1 MPRDATWHATPV
13 LVRAGLGSAALSV
26 IAVVLARP
34 DLLVL
39 AAPLLVHAVGAAV
52 RRPGRTPSAT
62 VRLGNPYV
70 REGDGTLVRVTVDG
84 AEDVEHAVLAL
95 VPHRHVVSRPAS
107 GVVGASWWDRAPRRV
122 LELPVAS
129 LRWGRRRIGDGLVAG
144 TSGWAGYAWG
154 PVPVFPQ
161 DLTVLPQPGVF
172 DSRTA
177 SPHPIGLVGQHPA
190 RRRGD
195 GSEFESIRPFQ
206 PGDRLRRVQWRVSL
220 RTGNLH
226 VTSTVAEEDASVLLL
241 VDSGVEVGR
250 SEGVRGRAS
259 TLDVAVRASA
269 AVAEHYL
276 IRGDRVGLRILGAT
290 HHNAVHTAAGRRHLR
305 RVLDTLARVVPG
317 ENRDLDLDRMRFQ
330 VSAGSIVLVFSPML
344 SQVSVVAT
352 TTLAA
357 RGLDVVVVDCLPDDI
372 DVAGDDERVALA
384 WRMRLLE
391 REVLLTRLRRT
402 GIPVVA
408 WRGPGTLD
416 EVLRRLGRRGART
429 TAGRR

>member
-1 MPRDATWHATPV
+1 MGSSPRGALALMLTA
-13 LVRAGLGSAALSV
+13 RAYAV
-26 IAVVLARP
+26 IGGRDYVVP
-34 DLLVL
+34 
-39 AAPLLVHAVGAAV
+39 
-52 RRPGRTPSAT
+52 
-62 VRLGNPYV
+62 
-70 REGDGTLVRVTVDG
+70 
-84 AEDVEHAVLAL
+84 EDVKA
-95 VPHRHVVSRPAS
+95 
-107 GVVGASWWDRAPRRV
+107 
-122 LELPVAS
+122 
-129 LRWGRRRIGDGLVAG
+129 
-144 TSGWAGYAWG
+144 
-154 PVPVFPQ
+154 
-161 DLTVLPQPGVF
+161 
-172 DSRTA
+172 
-177 SPHPIGLVGQHPA
+177 
-190 RRRGD
+190 
-195 GSEFESIRPFQ
+195 
-206 PGDRLRRVQWRVSL
+206 
-220 RTGNLH
+220 
-226 VTSTVAEEDASVLLL
+226 
-241 VDSGVEVGR
+241 
-250 SEGVRGRAS
+250 
-259 TLDVAVRASA
+259 VAVRASA

-276 IRGDRVGLRILGAT
+276 IRGDRVGLRVLGST

-372 DVAGDDERVALA
+372 DVAGDDERAALA

-429 TAGRR
+429 TAGHR